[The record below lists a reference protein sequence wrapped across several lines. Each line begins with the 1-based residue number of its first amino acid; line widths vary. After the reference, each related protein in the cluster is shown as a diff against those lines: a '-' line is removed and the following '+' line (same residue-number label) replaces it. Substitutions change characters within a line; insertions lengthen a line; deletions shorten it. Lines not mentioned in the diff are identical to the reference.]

1 MVKNRKSYR
10 TIGEAAKEI
19 SVKTHTLRFWEK
31 EFKQLKPT
39 LFLGKRRYYSEKDI
53 DTLKIIYQ
61 LLKKQGYSIAGAK
74 KLLNESSLKLDD
86 ELDSGIKRKNFQS
99 SLKIKAQR
107 IKIILEKIKGLKNGK
122 KNFDKN

>member
-53 DTLKIIYQ
+53 DTLKIIFQ

-74 KLLNESSLKLDD
+74 KLLNESSVKLDD

-107 IKIILEKIKGLKNGK
+107 IKIILEKIKELKNGK

>member
-1 MVKNRKSYR
+1 MVKNRKAYR

-19 SVKTHTLRFWEK
+19 SVETHTLRFWEK
-31 EFKQLKPT
+31 AFKQIKPT
-39 LFLGKRRYYSEKDI
+39 TFHGKRRYYSEKDI

-74 KLLNESSLKLDD
+74 KLLNESSVKLD
-86 ELDSGIKRKNFQS
+86 EEFDSGIKRKNFQS

-107 IKIILEKIKGLKNGK
+107 IKIILEKITNLKNGK
-122 KNFDKN
+122 KDFDKN